1 MPSPFPLLTARKH
14 RRSIESAAVPHGGP
28 TYFMIQMQDV
38 MSKAMPDFREGSIV
52 KGRILEIRPR
62 EVLVDVGYK
71 SEGVIPLTEFEEA
84 DSLEVGD
91 EVDRSEERRVGKEC
105 RGGGGE
111 DGGR

>member
-1 MPSPFPLLTARKH
+1 MRGDIGV
-14 RRSIESAAVPHGGP
+14 RRERRCTYERL

-71 SEGVIPLTEFEEA
+71 SEGVIPLTEFDDV

-91 EVDRSEERRVGKEC
+91 EVDVLLERLENEEGMVVLSKEN
-105 RGGGGE
+105 
-111 DGGR
+111 